1 MGDFAG
7 RTIIGT
13 FLAMELVLAGIVVW
27 DHQSAI
33 QTVATA
39 IGHDTVVFGELTR
52 LAAVCLIAAGQFVF
66 LCAVADRLCPSVRP
80 EVRWF
85 AKTLVAAVGCVA
97 MIGVGYEYWRLI

>member
-13 FLAMELVLAGIVVW
+13 ILAAELVLAGIAAW
-27 DHQSAI
+27 DHQVAI
-33 QTVATA
+33 QSVAPA
-39 IGHDTVVFGELTR
+39 MGYDMVVFGELTR
-52 LAAVCLIAAGQFVF
+52 LAAVFLIAAGQFVF
-66 LCAVADRLCPSVRP
+66 LYAVADRLCPSVRP

-85 AKTLVAAVGCVA
+85 AKTLVAAVVCVA